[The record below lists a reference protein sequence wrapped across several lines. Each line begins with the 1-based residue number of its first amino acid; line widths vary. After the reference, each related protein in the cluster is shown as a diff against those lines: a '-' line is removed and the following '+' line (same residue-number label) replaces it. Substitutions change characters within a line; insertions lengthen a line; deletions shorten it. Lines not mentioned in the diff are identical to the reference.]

1 MAGPTEWGNRWPGHA
16 RSRSAGMPEESVM
29 IQHLFPN
36 SVQDPRVESSQPIVM
51 NRNNPAFLNKLRR
64 CVLRSLTSM
73 VDDPKTDELIRWSPN
88 GDTFIGTLS
97 ANLFRI
103 TYALVTRCCHDSSS
117 TTIFRHLYGS
127 STCMDFTRY
136 HIFSR
141 VH

>member
-1 MAGPTEWGNRWPGHA
+1 
-16 RSRSAGMPEESVM
+16 MPEESVM